1 MFEQANSVDEWLQVA
16 RSNRDAAY
24 ALMPVPSAR
33 NIAWERAGFAAECV
47 LKASIMAKER
57 LNAFPPKSLR
67 RDLYDHD
74 LLRLSRI
81 LGMEIT
87 ADDDLA
93 PHWQI
98 VLQWRREHTYVVG
111 EMPLIVV
118 RELVEAVFS
127 DDGVVPWVCR
137 NYLGSYMTPE
147 QNIWR
152 R

>member
-1 MFEQANSVDEWLQVA
+1 MFEQADSVDEWLRIA

-24 ALMPVPSAR
+24 ALVYVPSTR

-57 LNAFPPKSLR
+57 LNRFPPRALR

-74 LLRLSRI
+74 LGRLSRT
-81 LGMEIT
+81 LGMEVM

-93 PHWQI
+93 PYWQV
-98 VLQWRREHTYVVG
+98 VLQWRREHTYVAG
-111 EMPLIVV
+111 EMPLTVV
-118 RELVEAVFS
+118 RELLDAVFS

-137 NYLGSYMTPE
+137 SYLGSYMTPE